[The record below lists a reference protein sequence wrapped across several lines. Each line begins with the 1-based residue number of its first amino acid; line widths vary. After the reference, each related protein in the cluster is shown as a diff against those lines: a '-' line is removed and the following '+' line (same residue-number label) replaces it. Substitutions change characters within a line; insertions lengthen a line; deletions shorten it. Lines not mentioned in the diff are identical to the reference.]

1 MVFFTCDG
9 CNETL
14 KKNKVEQHMQRCRQC
29 FSVSCIDC
37 SVSFAGRSYVKH
49 TTCISEAEKYQ
60 GALYKPKGK
69 TKMKPQE
76 IWMNAVAA
84 VTSGTVP
91 ENIRDVVST
100 LANFDNIP
108 RKKKKFVN
116 YLKNSQRYI
125 NEDKIEQ
132 IWTLISDKYE
142 EMSPKKV
149 EVPKKR
155 KVVPVASDSDSSE
168 WEDSDSDDDDEEE
181 DKVQVATSDNT
192 ASPKRKTTSAPV
204 KKIFD
209 SKKLK
214 TLHFMLALNRA
225 KRRICN

>member
-1 MVFFTCDG
+1 M
-9 CNETL
+9 
-14 KKNKVEQHMQRCRQC
+14 
-29 FSVSCIDC
+29 
-37 SVSFAGRSYVKH
+37 
-49 TTCISEAEKYQ
+49 
-60 GALYKPKGK
+60 
-69 TKMKPQE
+69 
-76 IWMNAVAA
+76 
-84 VTSGTVP
+84 
-91 ENIRDVVST
+91 VST

-168 WEDSDSDDDDEEE
+168 WEDSDSDDDDEED
-181 DKVQVATSDNT
+181 DKAQAATSDNT
-192 ASPKRKTTSAPV
+192 ASPKRETTSATV

-214 TLHFMLALNRA
+214 TLHFMLAL
-225 KRRICN
+225 KSEEGTRRLIYKQF